1 MHMLKNV
8 IVNFTVYI
16 MNQSIRN
23 FKNIIQYGRLKL
35 RLPRE
40 QFRKLSLN
48 IFPYILYNFL
58 MIIKHVSSELGVF
71 QVLQCLYAIDIKFWK
86 QAYYTYY
93 ADDWQTIGPPSSSSF
108 RKASQ
113 KNL

>member
-1 MHMLKNV
+1 MHMLKKV
-8 IVNFTVYI
+8 IVNFTLYI

-40 QFRKLSLN
+40 KFRKLSLN
-48 IFPYILYNFL
+48 IFPYVLYNFL
-58 MIIKHVSSELGVF
+58 MITKHVSSELGVF
-71 QVLQCLYAIDIKFWK
+71 QVLQCLYAIDTKFWK
-86 QAYYTYY
+86 QAYY
-93 ADDWQTIGPPSSSSF
+93 ADEWQTIGPPSSSSF

>member
-1 MHMLKNV
+1 MHMLKKV

-23 FKNIIQYGRLKL
+23 FENIIQYGRLKL

-40 QFRKLSLN
+40 KFRKLSLN
-48 IFPYILYNFL
+48 IFPYVLYNFL
-58 MIIKHVSSELGVF
+58 MITKHVSSELGVF
-71 QVLQCLYAIDIKFWK
+71 QVLQCLYAIDTKFWK
-86 QAYYTYY
+86 QAYY
-93 ADDWQTIGPPSSSSF
+93 ADEWQTIGPPSSSSF